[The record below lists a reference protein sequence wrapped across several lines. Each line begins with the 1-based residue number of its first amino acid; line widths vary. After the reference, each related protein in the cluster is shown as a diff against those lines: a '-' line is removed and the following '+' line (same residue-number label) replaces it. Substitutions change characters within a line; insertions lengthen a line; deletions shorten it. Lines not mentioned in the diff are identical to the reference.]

1 MILFE
6 SGGIVAVALL
16 LFWVWALFDC
26 VSTDAS
32 LCRNL
37 PKGVWIVVVLLLP
50 DIGSLLWLLLGRP
63 ERAHWRPGST
73 DYSKPRRPVGL
84 EDHPRYSAAAGV
96 TDRRSAELDARLDE
110 WQKEQRAIEPAA
122 AEHADLGA
130 WEADLKRR
138 ELELRQRELER
149 RERDVE
155 LREHD
160 DG

>member
-1 MILFE
+1 MFLLDAGGLVFIILM
-6 SGGIVAVALL
+6 

-26 VSTDAS
+26 VATDAA

-37 PKGVWIVVVLLLP
+37 PKGLWIILVLILP

-84 EDHPRYSAAAGV
+84 EDHPRYSPIAGV
-96 TDRRSAELDARLDE
+96 TDRRSAELDAQLADWEKSRAVEPPAQARDLDE
-110 WQKEQRAIEPAA
+110 
-122 AEHADLGA
+122 

-138 ELELRQRELER
+138 EFELRQRELEQRERELER
-149 RERDVE
+149 REQEDE
-155 LREHD
+155 
-160 DG
+160 

>member
-1 MILFE
+1 MFLIE

-37 PKGVWIVVVLLLP
+37 PKGVWIVIVLLLP

-73 DYSKPRRPVGL
+73 DYATPRRPVGL
-84 EDHPRYSAAAGV
+84 EDHPRYSAIAGV
-96 TDRRSAELDARLDE
+96 SDRRSAELDAQLDQWE
-110 WQKEQRAIEPAA
+110 QQQRAVEPAVQDRT
-122 AEHADLGA
+122 DLES

-138 ELELRQRELER
+138 ELELRQRELEQR
-149 RERDVE
+149 EREIETRERDE
-155 LREHD
+155 R
-160 DG
+160 